1 MKRFFVLGFV
11 ACFGCASGGPK
22 VVSGGLI
29 DAEGWPY
36 RKAEAQ
42 YRCPDGTYV
51 DDLTLADGRRDVTC
65 KRVGLPRSLGFQLQ
79 WSNAGSL
86 DMRTEFDPDGL
97 PVSRKRWFEDGTLK
111 SVESFVQGATQS
123 REVWFPTGV
132 LQEQV
137 IRDGNLLHVT
147 RYQPDAEIEAEGTL
161 ENEVKTGPWTLWRE
175 GAIEKVGFVQGLE
188 QGPAKRV
195 FVDKTIETGA
205 YVDGKKQGVWSR
217 RTETGLDVRDENYA
231 YGVLDG
237 RFSAFHPN
245 QAPAIT
251 GQYAKGEKAGSWA
264 TYHPNAQHKSRGA
277 YFCGKEH
284 GPWTV
289 WHSNGQISQQG
300 EYIDGVKV
308 GEWNTFAED
317 GTLLK
322 VDTFQTFES
331 TCPAA
336 APVVKPE
343 AAAPKTGK

>member
-1 MKRFFVLGFV
+1 MKRFVVVGFV
-11 ACFGCASGGPK
+11 ACLGCASGGPK
-22 VVSGGLI
+22 AVSGGLI

-36 RKAEAQ
+36 RKAETK

-51 DDLTLADGRRDVTC
+51 DDLMLADGRREVTC
-65 KRVGLPRSLGFQLQ
+65 KRVGIPRSLGFQLQ
-79 WSNAGSL
+79 WTKTGAL

-97 PVSRKRWFEDGTLK
+97 PITRKRWFEDGTLK
-111 SVESFVQGATQS
+111 SVESFVEGATQS
-123 REVWFPTGV
+123 REVWFPNGV
-132 LQEQV
+132 LREQV
-137 IRDGNLLHVT
+137 IRDGKLLHVT

-161 ENEVKTGPWTLWRE
+161 ENEVKTGPWTLWRD
-175 GAIEKVGFVQGLE
+175 GAIEKVGFVSGLE

-205 YVDGKKQGVWSR
+205 YVDGKKQGAWSR
-217 RTETGLDVRDENYA
+217 KTEAGLDVRDENYVD
-231 YGVLDG
+231 GVLDG
-237 RFSAFHPN
+237 RFLAFHPN
-245 QAPAIT
+245 QTPAIT
-251 GQYAKGEKAGSWA
+251 GQYAKGEKAGSWV

-284 GPWTV
+284 GPWTL

-300 EYIDGVKV
+300 EYSDGVKV

-331 TCPAA
+331 TCSA
-336 APVVKPE
+336 APMVKPE
-343 AAAPKTGK
+343 AAAPKNGK